1 MTGFLIGQN
10 GRLLVCAG
18 EEMDRTI
25 DARIKASIEAFE
37 KLQKRSPFIF
47 IHDGNY
53 WLNPHARKLISR
65 KAIPLDDFIEWLRM
79 GVAHLKNLSYD
90 DLIINIMQLPGGA
103 VMVFLKQADKG
114 AGACPR
120 VDLTIKEREVL
131 RFVIRGFSNKK
142 IAESMKISPQTVNAH
157 LDHVYQKL
165 GCSNRAAAVAIGL
178 KNGLFIPRRG
188 GNTHS

>member
-1 MTGFLIGQN
+1 
-10 GRLLVCAG
+10 
-18 EEMDRTI
+18 MDRTI
-25 DARIKASIEAFE
+25 DARIKDAIEAFE
-37 KLQKRSPFIF
+37 KLQKKSPFIF
-47 IHDGNY
+47 IHDGDY
-53 WLNPHARKLISR
+53 WLNPHARKLIHR
-65 KAIPLDDFIEWLRM
+65 KAIPVDDFIAWLKI
-79 GVAHLKNLSYD
+79 GVAHLKKFSYD
-90 DLIINIMQLPGGA
+90 DLTINMAQLPGGA
-103 VMVFLKQADKG
+103 VLVFLQQEDKG

-131 RFVIRGFSNKK
+131 RLVIRGFSNKK
-142 IAESMKISPQTVNAH
+142 IAESMRISPQTVNAH